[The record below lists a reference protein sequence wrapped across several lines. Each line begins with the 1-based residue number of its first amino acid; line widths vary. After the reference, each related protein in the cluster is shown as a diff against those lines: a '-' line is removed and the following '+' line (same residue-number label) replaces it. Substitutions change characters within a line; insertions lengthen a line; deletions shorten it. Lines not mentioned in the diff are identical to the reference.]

1 MHPINIY
8 PQNNLLMCCFYFICS
23 EMKRNFHQVY
33 NQCTKKKK
41 QNPRPRSLECYH
53 YKMKFEP
60 YGDSVDQ
67 ACSQFNKTLIN
78 TQDLH
83 IAKSKIENHPGQNI
97 PMKIIQ
103 KTQK

>member
-41 QNPRPRSLECYH
+41 NPRPRSLECYH